1 MGVHPSLVF
10 EENAMR
16 LLLII
21 LVLVLLFGGGG
32 FYVHN
37 AGIFGPYGGP
47 GIGLGG
53 IIVIIVVVILLSG
66 E

>member
-1 MGVHPSLVF
+1 
-10 EENAMR
+10 MR

-21 LVLVLLFGGGG
+21 LILVLLFGGGG

-37 AGIFGPYGGP
+37 AGTFGPYGGP

-53 IIVIIVVVILLSG
+53 IIVIIIIAMLLSG
-66 E
+66 R